1 MDFFTSLFKAY
12 EKAEEI
18 GLVDQQ
24 KGTNE
29 PVLLPIYHDN
39 KVIKNNDVY
48 IEILLDK
55 EGNFYKSRTFAVD
68 ENVIF
73 PVTYE
78 SSNRTSTKIA
88 PHPIVDSW
96 YYVMHSEVILE
107 KQKKYLKNLDYW
119 ISQTENKKVENFLQI
134 IRNFVAKPEA
144 VDLVLASTFGS
155 DYQIEKECIDKNG
168 KFCVGTLTYGE
179 KNKKIAIKD
188 IKLTFTIIKFEGFK
202 NISVSNFKDLHRDF
216 INLVQKNN
224 SVDIGRCNISG
235 KEERIIKYHRSPKG
249 QFKRAKLISQNKTIA
264 YIGDRFPT
272 EDESTDIIKIGYETS
287 EKIHL
292 MIKYLM
298 ENKNSSTWLGSS
310 QYLINWFS
318 DDLSNESHLD
328 IVDPVYNDL
337 FEDDKEESW
346 DFNKPNEENWKICSS
361 FIKGLKLFSDDA
373 TYCVAILNKT
383 NDGRIAI
390 KYFRQLQVSKLLE
403 NLKEWQK
410 HYSWEPNNNLTDYKL
425 RTPTLNDIIKTAY
438 GVDRDGN
445 LRLDNDS
452 FRSDQYQ
459 QLVTA
464 LIDGQKIPS
473 SIVKKIEHNIKQR
486 QKYPDCWEQ
495 VQQVSLAV
503 LHKQYRREFTPMLDH
518 EERDRSYLFGRLL
531 AIYELIEK
539 VHNLSK
545 NPKLAKK
552 DVRVTNAERYWT
564 AYSNQPAT
572 IMKVLDGKI
581 RYCIDYL
588 KTNEAGYWK
597 KLDNEMQ
604 EIVQLLSPIMMD
616 KSFNQP
622 LDYKFIFGYYA
633 EKKYYYTKQ
642 GKKSEE

>member
-1 MDFFTSLFKAY
+1 MDFFTSLLKAY

-24 KGTNE
+24 KGNNN

-39 KVIKNNDVY
+39 KVIRNNDIY
-48 IEILLDK
+48 IEVLLDK
-55 EGNFYKSRTFAVD
+55 EGNFYKARTFEVD

-78 SSNRTSTKIA
+78 SSIRTSTKIA

-96 YYVMHSEVILE
+96 YYVMHSELIQE
-107 KQKKYLKNLDYW
+107 KQKKYLENLDYW
-119 ISQTENKKVENFLQI
+119 ICQTNNRKVESFLQI
-134 IRNFVAKPEA
+134 IRNFVMKPEA
-144 VDLVLASTFGS
+144 ADLVLSSAFGP
-155 DYQIEKECIDKNG
+155 DYQTEKEHVDKSG
-168 KFCVGTLTYGE
+168 KIHEGSITYGE
-179 KNKKIAIKD
+179 KNKKTALKD
-188 IKLTFTIIKFEGFK
+188 IKLSFTVIKFEGYK
-202 NISVSNFKDLHRDF
+202 NISVSNFKDLHSDF
-216 INLVQKNN
+216 INLVQKTNL
-224 SVDIGRCNISG
+224 VDIGICNISG

-249 QFKRAKLISQNKTIA
+249 PFERAKLISQNNTIA

-272 EDESTDIIKIGYETS
+272 KEASTDIIKIGYETS

-292 MIKYLM
+292 MVKYLM
-298 ENKNSSTWLGSS
+298 ENKNSSVWLGSS

-328 IVDPVYNDL
+328 IVDPIFNDF
-337 FEDDKEESW
+337 FEDDEGESIGF
-346 DFNKPNEENWKICSS
+346 DKPNEVNWKICSS
-361 FIKGLKLFSDDA
+361 FIKGPKLFSDNA

-383 NDGRIAI
+383 SKGRIAI
-390 KYFRQLQVSKLLE
+390 KYFCQLQASKLLK
-403 NLKEWQK
+403 NIREWQK
-410 HYSWEPNNNLTDYKL
+410 NYSWEPKNNSLDYRLK
-425 RTPTLNDIIKTAY
+425 TPTFNDIINTAY
-438 GVDRDGN
+438 GVDRDGS

-464 LIDGQKIPS
+464 LIDGQTIPS

-495 VQQVSLAV
+495 IQEVSLAI

-518 EERDRSYLFGRLL
+518 EETDRSYLFGRLL

-539 VHNLSK
+539 VYNSSRNLK
-545 NPKLAKK
+545 IDRKE
-552 DVRVTNAERYWT
+552 DRVTNAERYWT
-564 AYSNQPAT
+564 AFSNQPAT
-572 IMKVLDGKI
+572 IMKVLDGKV

-588 KTNEAGYWK
+588 KTNEAGYWR
-597 KLDNEMQ
+597 KLENEMQ

-616 KSFNQP
+616 KSVNQP

-633 EKKYYYTKQ
+633 EKKFYYTKQ
-642 GKKSEE
+642 VKESEE